1 MANFFSNLFGG
12 GNQQMVSPVTSNYNY
27 QMGDKAYNVS
37 GGSTSNQPIRVSPI
51 QPKQPSTGSTGSV
64 LGKTTNV
71 PSSGSS
77 TAQRSLSS
85 QQDGSNP
92 FDSLLSQ
99 VQNSGPSQEEID
111 SAFNP
116 ILDVYNQAESNL
128 RGQLPGLISEA
139 EQQAELSRRMLGDQR
154 AGANEQLAGQE
165 QQTEQQRMRGIG
177 QQRQT
182 LQELTQANQARF
194 GGASSAGLAA
204 SELQGREFQ
213 RGTAGINQQAQ
224 QAVTQIMQQK
234 NQVERDYNMG
244 LQQVQANTQ
253 KAINDINRRFQDKLL
268 EINSRRGETEAAK
281 AQARMNAAQ
290 ELRNAAFQINVQRA
304 QFEADLKA
312 QAQQNSTYLDS
323 VASNYT
329 QYLDQGQGAVDQA
342 NQYVPTAIPGVEGG
356 QQQGP
361 TEGLQL
367 AGMIGPQSNNRD
379 RFFGQIFGGPA
390 QNIRGIPNGIFNRQG
405 EQTGSSQGYVT
416 A

>member
-304 QFEADLKA
+304 QFEADLKS

-342 NQYVPTAIPGVEGG
+342 NQYVPTAIPGVDGG